1 MKPCYTRTAW
11 CASSLVKDHTHMAH
25 LMVILAHP
33 DDAEIWAGG
42 TICRHRQRGD
52 RVTVCSLTYNV
63 HSLRGR
69 EGFEGAQRLGVDF
82 TCLGLADMAVN
93 RYRPDDVERLSA
105 LLLEYKPEIV
115 LTHWI
120 EDTHPDHAA
129 SARLVTEALLHYAVA
144 YGLDDVDASRVAFPS
159 VWSCDT
165 YGGLGKRGG
174 FEPEWYVDISAVWP
188 QKIHAI
194 EAHQSQNP
202 TYWIDLIQRQNAFYG
217 YRCNRDY
224 VEGFCRL
231 PLAMVNT
238 LSVHDYLP

>member
-1 MKPCYTRTAW
+1 
-11 CASSLVKDHTHMAH
+11 MAH
-25 LMVILAHP
+25 LVVILAHP

-42 TICRHRQRGD
+42 TIYRHRQRGD
-52 RVTVCSLTYNV
+52 RVTVCSLTYTA
-63 HSLRGR
+63 HSLRGQ
-69 EGFEGAQRLGVDF
+69 EGLEGARRLGADF
-82 TCLGLADMAVN
+82 TCMGLADMAVS
-93 RYRPDDVERLSA
+93 RYMPEDSERLSA
-105 LLLEYKPEIV
+105 FLWESKPEVV

-129 SARLVTEALLHYAVA
+129 SARFVTEALLRYAVA
-144 YGLDDVDASRVAFPS
+144 YGLDDVDKSRAFFPS

-165 YGGLGKRGG
+165 YGALGKGGG
-174 FEPEWYVDISAVWP
+174 FEPEWYVDVSAVWA
-188 QKIHAI
+188 QKVYAI

-202 TYWIDLIQRQNAFYG
+202 AYWIDLIQRQNAFYG

-224 VEGFCRL
+224 AEGFCRL